1 MRQGKTDGGRR
12 GIRIFLGLAAGAAAV
27 AVLITAGLRLLG
39 EYQERQKRRA
49 YPYPEEYAALIE
61 KNAQDYGI
69 PPEIIC
75 AVIRTESSFRA
86 DAVSPAGAVGL
97 MQLMPSTFTW
107 LQTKTGEQ
115 CEENALTDPAV
126 NVKYGCFLL
135 KMLYD
140 EFGNW
145 KTVWAAYN
153 AGMNRVRTWLTD
165 ASYADE
171 NGLHTIPIQE
181 TENYVARV
189 ERATAVYREL
199 YFTPQNGETPN

>member
-27 AVLITAGLRLLG
+27 AVLITAGLHLLG

-86 DAVSPAGAVGL
+86 DVVSPAGAVGL
-97 MQLMPSTFTW
+97 MR
-107 LQTKTGEQ
+107 
-115 CEENALTDPAV
+115 V
-126 NVKYGCFLL
+126 
-135 KMLYD
+135 
-140 EFGNW
+140 
-145 KTVWAAYN
+145 
-153 AGMNRVRTWLTD
+153 AGPG
-165 ASYADE
+165 Y
-171 NGLHTIPIQE
+171 
-181 TENYVARV
+181 ARV
-189 ERATAVYREL
+189 WEMEFDAARG
-199 YFTPQNGETPN
+199 GEGWLIEGIRTGG